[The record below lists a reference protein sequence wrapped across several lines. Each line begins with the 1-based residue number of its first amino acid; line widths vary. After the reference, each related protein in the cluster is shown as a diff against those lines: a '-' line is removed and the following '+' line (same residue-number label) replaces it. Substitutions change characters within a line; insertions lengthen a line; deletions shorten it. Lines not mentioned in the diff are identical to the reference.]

1 MISLKFILGAVII
14 FTALLSVA
22 FLGST
27 IRKVMWAGIFVI
39 LVGLALVGIS
49 DIIFGSDSAQTDTN
63 GIIAGKGGYSYI
75 KKVYPSIYRTVYA
88 MQVTGICKRKFFHVY
103 ISSAIFFH
111 IGDLLIIMAQIIAAV
126 QMVYEEKFV
135 TRYSVPA
142 MQAVGWEGTKL
153 HS

>member
-49 DIIFGSDSAQTDTN
+49 YIIFGSDSAQTDTN

-75 KKVYPSIYRTVYA
+75 KKVYPSIYWTVHA
-88 MQVTGICKRKFFHVY
+88 MQVTGLFVKGSIFMYIPVVQFFS
-103 ISSAIFFH
+103 I
-111 IGDLLIIMAQIIAAV
+111 
-126 QMVYEEKFV
+126 
-135 TRYSVPA
+135 
-142 MQAVGWEGTKL
+142 
-153 HS
+153 

>member
-1 MISLKFILGAVII
+1 
-14 FTALLSVA
+14 
-22 FLGST
+22 
-27 IRKVMWAGIFVI
+27 MWAGIFVI

-75 KKVYPSIYRTVYA
+75 MIKEVYPSIYMTVYA
-88 MQVTGICKRKFFHVY
+88 MQVTAICKRKFFHVY
-103 ISSAIFFH
+103 TSSAICFN

-142 MQAVGWEGTKL
+142 MQAVGWEGTEL